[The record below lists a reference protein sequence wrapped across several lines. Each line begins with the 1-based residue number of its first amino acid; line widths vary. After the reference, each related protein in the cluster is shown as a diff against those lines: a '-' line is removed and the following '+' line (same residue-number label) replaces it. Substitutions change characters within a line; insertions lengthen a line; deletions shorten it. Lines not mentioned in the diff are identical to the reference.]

1 MKSFNIN
8 STVKVRLT
16 KYGEELHKKDWED
29 FWSSMG
35 RLSEYPYTPYTPD
48 ADGYVEFQMWDL
60 MEKFGKHCG
69 WGGDLP
75 FDTVILIEDNDLKG
89 KVETDE
95 KKLLKEC
102 RQTGRTNATTEKV
115 LKTVFS
121 QMTDKKT
128 LECEIEE
135 YALGI
140 EQKAKEIGKLKDILD
155 RKEQQLKQMKETD
168 TSKLLKEMENHKSPA
183 EEAYKEIYG
192 IYPVYPSDV
201 RFGYFKTGYNVSKE
215 ECKVEEPKPKKLFD
229 VIRNLGYS
237 VDMCY
242 EIVDAVRCWL
252 PEPQSA
258 AGSQNVDVELLVDG
272 FNDCLKKIKDGLG

>member
-29 FWSSMG
+29 FWSSMD

-89 KVETDE
+89 KVETEE

-121 QMTDKKT
+121 QM
-128 LECEIEE
+128 
-135 YALGI
+135 
-140 EQKAKEIGKLKDILD
+140 
-155 RKEQQLKQMKETD
+155 KETD
-168 TSKLLKEMENHKSPA
+168 ISKVLIEGDTATIDGVK
-183 EEAYKEIYG
+183 YK
-192 IYPVYPSDV
+192 
-201 RFGYFKTGYNVSKE
+201 R
-215 ECKVEEPKPKKLFD
+215 VEEPKPKKLFD

-252 PEPQSA
+252 PDEHCNITDYDL
-258 AGSQNVDVELLVDG
+258 GWNDVLR
-272 FNDCLKKIKDGLG
+272 KIKDGLG

>member
-1 MKSFNIN
+1 MTEHNLPEN
-8 STVKVRLT
+8 DDAPWLNLT
-16 KYGEELHKKDWED
+16 PQEVEELRYNKQK
-29 FWSSMG
+29 
-35 RLSEYPYTPYTPD
+35 LTEYGKEKIR
-48 ADGYVEFQMWDL
+48 AL
-60 MEKFGKHCG
+60 ME
-69 WGGDLP
+69 
-75 FDTVILIEDNDLKG
+75 
-89 KVETDE
+89 E

-168 TSKLLKEMENHKSPA
+168 ISKVLIEGDTVTIMGVK
-183 EEAYKEIYG
+183 YK
-192 IYPVYPSDV
+192 
-201 RFGYFKTGYNVSKE
+201 R
-215 ECKVEEPKPKKLFD
+215 VEESKPKKLFD
-229 VIRNLGYS
+229 IIRNLGYS

-258 AGSQNVDVELLVDG
+258 AGSQNVDVEFLVDG
-272 FNDCLKKIKDGLG
+272 FNDCVRKMKEMLR

>member
-1 MKSFNIN
+1 MTEHNLPEPDDAPWLN
-8 STVKVRLT
+8 LT
-16 KYGEELHKKDWED
+16 PQEVEELRYNKQELT
-29 FWSSMG
+29 SYG
-35 RLSEYPYTPYTPD
+35 REKIR
-48 ADGYVEFQMWDL
+48 AL
-60 MEKFGKHCG
+60 ME
-69 WGGDLP
+69 
-75 FDTVILIEDNDLKG
+75 
-89 KVETDE
+89 E

-102 RQTGRTNATTEKV
+102 RQTGRTTATTEKV

-168 TSKLLKEMENHKSPA
+168 ISKVLIEGDTATINGIK
-183 EEAYKEIYG
+183 YK
-192 IYPVYPSDV
+192 
-201 RFGYFKTGYNVSKE
+201 R
-215 ECKVEEPKPKKLFD
+215 VEEPKPKKLFD

-242 EIVDAVRCWL
+242 EIVDAVKECL
-252 PEPQSA
+252 PDEHCNITDYDL
-258 AGSQNVDVELLVDG
+258 GWNDVLR
-272 FNDCLKKIKDGLG
+272 KIKDGLG

>member
-1 MKSFNIN
+1 MTNNIPEN
-8 STVKVRLT
+8 DDAPWLNLSQEEINQLRYDKQNLT
-16 KYGEELHKKDWED
+16 EYGREKI
-29 FWSSMG
+29 
-35 RLSEYPYTPYTPD
+35 R
-48 ADGYVEFQMWDL
+48 AL
-60 MEKFGKHCG
+60 ME
-69 WGGDLP
+69 
-75 FDTVILIEDNDLKG
+75 
-89 KVETDE
+89 E

-168 TSKLLKEMENHKSPA
+168 TSKVLIEGDTATIMGVK
-183 EEAYKEIYG
+183 YK
-192 IYPVYPSDV
+192 
-201 RFGYFKTGYNVSKE
+201 R
-215 ECKVEEPKPKKLFD
+215 VEEPKPEREFLCN
-229 VIRNLGYS
+229 VMRNLGYS
-237 VDMCY
+237 VDNCD

-252 PEPQSA
+252 P
-258 AGSQNVDVELLVDG
+258 NRLKYDG
-272 FNDCLKKIKDGLG
+272 EEYQLGWNDAITTIKDGLG